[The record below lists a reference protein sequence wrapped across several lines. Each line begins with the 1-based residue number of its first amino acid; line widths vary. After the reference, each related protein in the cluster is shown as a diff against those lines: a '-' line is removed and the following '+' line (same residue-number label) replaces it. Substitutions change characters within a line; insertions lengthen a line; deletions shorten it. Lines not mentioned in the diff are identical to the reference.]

1 MPGHS
6 VLRFSARYS
15 ATDLNKSGGKL
26 LDSALE
32 GAVEIKRRKQSFVL
46 MRQDQLLRLLEEAR
60 DDRPKSL
67 EDLLHGYDADKINKL
82 ARGFLDDEPSGKEL
96 I

>member
-1 MPGHS
+1 MSEPVPLNLAPS
-6 VLRFSARYS
+6 FS

-32 GAVEIKRRKQSFVL
+32 GPVRITRRDQRFVL
-46 MRQDQLLRLLEEAR
+46 IREDEFLGMIDEAR
-60 DDRPKSL
+60 DGRPKSL
-67 EDLLHGYDADKINKL
+67 EDLLRDYDAEKIRKLTRPFLEDKPK
-82 ARGFLDDEPSGKEL
+82 GKEL